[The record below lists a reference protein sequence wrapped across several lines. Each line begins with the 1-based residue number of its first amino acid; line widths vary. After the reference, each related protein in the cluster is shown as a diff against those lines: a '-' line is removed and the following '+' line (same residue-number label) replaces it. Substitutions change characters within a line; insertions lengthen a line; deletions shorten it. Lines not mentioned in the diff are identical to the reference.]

1 MSLKIG
7 GSWRTL
13 SAMLRY
19 PCVIFYY
26 HNNQRIANCCAWF
39 LDIPMTW
46 LWSQYDAM
54 FNMVIDLWRHWYMSM
69 ADSICHAPPI
79 FNDITNWICFST
91 ETSDFLKQIFL
102 KWVYIFHHPRMH
114 VMSIWC
120 HTDVNLVSYWVR
132 CYIMCLLGYDFSDC
146 FLHCIHL
153 STHFLLILY
162 LKTQYEI
169 SLPFLLTEIEV
180 KFYRGFWTRTVT
192 GIYPVGIWCQ
202 NDVVSMWRHH
212 AASTLIRRHFHVMC
226 LLGRIID

>member
-1 MSLKIG
+1 MTWKIILVWENLKFPLKGFQFVMSLKIG

-26 HNNQRIANCCAWF
+26 HSNQRIANCCAWF

-54 FNMVIDLWRHWYMSM
+54 FIMVIDLWRHWYMSM

-79 FNDITNWICFST
+79 FNDITNWNFFST

-120 HTDVNLVSYWVR
+120 HTDVNLVSSWVR
-132 CYIMCLLGYDFSDC
+132 CYIIVCSDMTMAT
-146 FLHCIHL
+146 
-153 STHFLLILY
+153 S
-162 LKTQYEI
+162 
-169 SLPFLLTEIEV
+169 
-180 KFYRGFWTRTVT
+180 KF
-192 GIYPVGIWCQ
+192 
-202 NDVVSMWRHH
+202 
-212 AASTLIRRHFHVMC
+212 
-226 LLGRIID
+226 